1 MAIKSIL
8 KPEGSVL
15 LGGVTVLMVLALYG
29 KTLPNTAMMHATAAN
44 DVNLEAG
51 RKKAT
56 ITAEALLG
64 TISLITR
71 DANVFIL
78 GGLTIIAL
86 DWHTRHANSTSPTTG
101 ELVSDAQVNRQLRVV
116 SVAYWLSKEY
126 PLP

>member
-101 ELVSDAQVNRQLRVV
+101 ELVSDAQVNRQLSVV
-116 SVAYWLSKEY
+116 SVA
-126 PLP
+126 